1 MLLHNFSKNTM
12 SYIERFGTVQLS
24 VLCTQL
30 QQCILTCRWFSKA
43 EIRENVKK
51 RGTGK
56 EGSLAI
62 ASSFIQIRALLS
74 YCFPFLL
81 SEGIIMVH
89 LSLDG

>member
-1 MLLHNFSKNTM
+1 M
-12 SYIERFGTVQLS
+12 SYWTIRCSSEPPKLVPMATIYFDLS
-24 VLCTQL
+24 MV
-30 QQCILTCRWFSKA
+30 FKGFF

-51 RGTGK
+51 RGSSRERK
-56 EGSLAI
+56 EACVYG